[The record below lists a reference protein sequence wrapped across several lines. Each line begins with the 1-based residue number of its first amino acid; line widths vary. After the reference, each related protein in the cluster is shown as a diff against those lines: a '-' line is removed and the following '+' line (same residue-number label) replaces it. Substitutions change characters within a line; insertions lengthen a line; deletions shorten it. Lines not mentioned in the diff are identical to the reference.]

1 MCRWC
6 VPAVLEGMQ
15 LQRRASGLGDAAF
28 KRLRKLVSTLET
40 QCAELERGDVRKGGA

>member
-1 MCRWC
+1 

-28 KRLRKLVSTLET
+28 KRLKRLVSTLEA
-40 QCAELERGDVRKGGA
+40 QSAELERGAARKGDA